1 MDFPQTCRNCGFAQT
16 GVGPCRNCGDL
27 VAPES
32 IGDSMVQLGEFPE
45 ISRFDLEIDTTLDV
59 GNEAA
64 RSLDVAQVSL
74 PVAAESAA
82 AVDCGPL
89 SMIPDASRPHAKRKD
104 ADFGFSLHQA
114 ESQRLRLS
122 YNEVTPTNSIATIKL
137 SKTHIA
143 SLCMFVGCIRCC
155 RSDCVLICIV
165 G

>member
-1 MDFPQTCRNCGFAQT
+1 MDFPQTCRNCGLAQT

-59 GNEAA
+59 GAEAA

-74 PVAAESAA
+74 PVADESAA

-114 ESQRLRLS
+114 ESQVCVFIVWLTSEIAAHWCLWSEASPELQRS
-122 YNEVTPTNSIATIKL
+122 HTNKL
-137 SKTHIA
+137 NCNDQVEQNAHS
-143 SLCMFVGCIRCC
+143 
-155 RSDCVLICIV
+155 
-165 G
+165 